1 MQKFNCHLV
10 RLICFLEQ
18 VASWWCIVMRGNPTV
33 WRKRFRFFVDPR
45 FLLAGRF
52 SSIIYIVAAWA
63 QPISIFIPN
72 FVDSCRRPPRS
83 PSATSSTYRSWLHP
97 HPWPLRG
104 GSGKPIT
111 WTKEP
116 RTGHLPEK
124 QKNPTVPLYKI
135 KAVFHCLSMLE
146 RWTMMDALNTQKASE
161 WGVFDFGLPMAAYG
175 CLWLRLPC
183 WICVHLRSMACSIWG
198 LLQQLGDP
206 GFMEPWSHG
215 PWMRIESTK
224 TIDTA
229 WYSMIMNDIW
239 MIYEWYR

>member
-1 MQKFNCHLV
+1 MLKQICRSSWIHVTHAKQKAHHGQPLHCRCVGARHPCLGGPSLCRVHLEG
-10 RLICFLEQ
+10 RLGR
-18 VASWWCIVMRGNPTV
+18 SR
-33 WRKRFRFFVDPR
+33 PR
-45 FLLAGRF
+45 FVWDGAFALPKQ
-52 SSIIYIVAAWA
+52 SEY
-63 QPISIFIPN
+63 Q
-72 FVDSCRRPPRS
+72 SC
-83 PSATSSTYRSWLHP
+83 Y
-97 HPWPLRG
+97 
-104 GSGKPIT
+104 
-111 WTKEP
+111 
-116 RTGHLPEK
+116 
-124 QKNPTVPLYKI
+124 
-135 KAVFHCLSMLE
+135 VFHCLSMLE

-229 WYSMIMNDIW
+229 WYSMIMNDIYIW
-239 MIYEWYR
+239 MIQITSDNPGISMVSSGTERRFNLL

>member
-52 SSIIYIVAAWA
+52 SSIISIVAAWA

-135 KAVFHCLSMLE
+135 KAVFHCLSI
-146 RWTMMDALNTQKASE
+146 
-161 WGVFDFGLPMAAYG
+161 G
-175 CLWLRLPC
+175 
-183 WICVHLRSMACSIWG
+183 WIC
-198 LLQQLGDP
+198 QLG
-206 GFMEPWSHG
+206 FSSRVMLKEFVSMHE
-215 PWMRIESTK
+215 ITSA
-224 TIDTA
+224 TA
-229 WYSMIMNDIW
+229 
-239 MIYEWYR
+239 

>member
-52 SSIIYIVAAWA
+52 SSIISIVAAWA

-135 KAVFHCLSMLE
+135 KAVFHCLSI
-146 RWTMMDALNTQKASE
+146 
-161 WGVFDFGLPMAAYG
+161 G
-175 CLWLRLPC
+175 
-183 WICVHLRSMACSIWG
+183 WICQLDSHLGWCWKNLYRCMKLPVPLHRSSPQLWVAISSLPPFLVDNCSSYIVSLG
-198 LLQQLGDP
+198 PTLSLLQKNISL
-206 GFMEPWSHG
+206 
-215 PWMRIESTK
+215 
-224 TIDTA
+224 
-229 WYSMIMNDIW
+229 MNRHITPIALPHRCHE
-239 MIYEWYR
+239 MKSSN

>member
-1 MQKFNCHLV
+1 MLKQICRSSWIHVTHAKQKAHHGQPLHCRCVGARHPCLGGPSLCRVHLEG
-10 RLICFLEQ
+10 RLGR
-18 VASWWCIVMRGNPTV
+18 SR
-33 WRKRFRFFVDPR
+33 PR
-45 FLLAGRF
+45 FVWDGAFALPKQ
-52 SSIIYIVAAWA
+52 SEY
-63 QPISIFIPN
+63 Q
-72 FVDSCRRPPRS
+72 SC
-83 PSATSSTYRSWLHP
+83 Y
-97 HPWPLRG
+97 
-104 GSGKPIT
+104 
-111 WTKEP
+111 
-116 RTGHLPEK
+116 
-124 QKNPTVPLYKI
+124 
-135 KAVFHCLSMLE
+135 VFHCLSMLE